1 MTAHP
6 SSSDGPLARAE
17 VPYRAVFAAATN
29 LLALMD
35 AEGRFVDVNAATLAA
50 LPGLGDIRGSD
61 LVADP
66 WDARGIVA
74 PDREA
79 AFERAIAGHTAG
91 FSFEYA
97 PDDETRLVFDLVL
110 TPLLD
115 DHGDVEYVLLEG
127 TDVTGRERTARRAT
141 QAFDSLQAVYDRVSD
156 AVVAVDT
163 AGVVGH
169 WNDRAAALFGTPPDD
184 AVGRPL
190 ASVVPASVREPL
202 LDAVETA
209 LDAGE
214 STRHRVVAPDDS
226 LALDV
231 ALFPAADGL
240 SALVVD
246 RTDELATERRLAEQE
261 ARHADLVEHLSEVVF
276 RVDAEG
282 RWRFLNPAWTAV
294 LGHDV
299 DGSLGDRF
307 LDYVHPD
314 DREHVDALCGSIMR
328 GDRDACRTTVRFLT
342 ADDEA
347 RWVDVHARRT
357 TGDSGAVATTGTIAD
372 VHERHEAE
380 AELRRTTSRL
390 ATILQALPMAVI
402 VEDETRTLSLANDAF
417 GEYFDIDAPPEALVG
432 TDCVAALDAAL
443 PQFADPEGVRAEVE
457 SLLSAREPAVGTL
470 VEMADGR
477 LLERSYLP
485 TVVDGEHLGHI
496 WLYADV
502 TEVRRRE
509 HDLAAFKQVIDAA
522 DVGIGVTDDD
532 GASHW
537 YVNPA
542 MLDLLGLD
550 DPSEYLDA
558 SWEQFHDPEALARL
572 KAETVPALRAG
583 QPIHV
588 ESRIRRA
595 DGTDLPVD
603 ISLTPTADGQI
614 VVFVRDSTERH
625 EQEARLRRQNERLAE
640 FASVVSHDLRNPLG
654 VATGWLDLY
663 RETEDPSALERVD
676 RALDRMEALV
686 TDLLALARNGQ
697 TVGDP
702 APTDLAAAVAEAW
715 STVDAPAATLTC
727 ETDATLLADE
737 GRLVQALAN
746 LFRNAAEHAGPR
758 VTVTVGTTDDGF
770 YVEDDGPGIPA
781 DRSEQVFEH
790 GFTTNQGGTGFGLA
804 IVRAVAAA
812 HGWSVRVV
820 EGAAGGAR
828 FEFGDVRA
836 D

>member
-1 MTAHP
+1 MTTH
-6 SSSDGPLARAE
+6 SSSDVSPTHDG
-17 VPYRAVFAAATN
+17 VPYRDVFASATN
-29 LLALMD
+29 LLALLD

-61 LVADP
+61 LAADP

-79 AFERAIAGHTAG
+79 AFERAIGGHTAG
-91 FSFEYA
+91 FSFAYV

-110 TPLLD
+110 TPLFD
-115 DHGDVEYVLLEG
+115 DGGDVEYILLEG
-127 TDVTGRERTARRAT
+127 TDVSGRERTARRAT

-169 WNDRAAALFGTPPDD
+169 WNDRAAALFGTAPDD
-184 AVGRPL
+184 ALGRPL
-190 ASVVPASVREPL
+190 ASVVPDPVRGPFLEV
-202 LDAVETA
+202 VEAA

-276 RVDAEG
+276 RVDCEG
-282 RWRFLNPAWTAV
+282 RWRFLNPAWTEV
-294 LGHDV
+294 LGYDAE
-299 DGSLGDRF
+299 DSLGDPF

-342 ADDEA
+342 ADGA
-347 RWVDVHARRT
+347 PRWVDVHARRT
-357 TGDSGAVATTGTIAD
+357 TDDLAGVGTTGTIAD

-380 AELRRTTSRL
+380 VELRRTTSRL
-390 ATILQALPMAVI
+390 ATILQALPMAVL
-402 VEDETRTLSLANDAF
+402 VEDETRTLSLTNEAF
-417 GEYFDIDAPPEALVG
+417 ADYFGIEAPPEALVG
-432 TDCVAALDAAL
+432 ADCAAALETAL
-443 PQFADPEGVRAEVE
+443 PQFAEPEAVAADVE
-457 SLLSAREPAVGTL
+457 ALLAAKEPAVGTL

-502 TEVRRRE
+502 TETRRRE
-509 HDLAAFKQVIDAA
+509 HELAAFKQVIDAA

-550 DPSEYLDA
+550 DPNEYLDA
-558 SWEQFHDPEALARL
+558 SLERFHDPEALARL
-572 KAETVPALRAG
+572 KAEVGPALAEGR
-583 QPIHV
+583 PVHV
-588 ESRIRRA
+588 ESWVRRT

-603 ISLTPTADGQI
+603 LSLTPTPDGHV
-614 VVFVRDSTERH
+614 VVFASDSTERH
-625 EQEARLRRQNERLAE
+625 EHEAQLRRQNERLAE

-663 RETEDPSALERVD
+663 RETDDASALERVD

-715 STVDAPAATLTC
+715 SSVEAPAATLTC
-727 ETDATLLADE
+727 ESDATLLADE

-746 LFRNAAEHAGPR
+746 LFRNAVEHAGPR
-758 VTVTVGTTDDGF
+758 VSVTVGATDDGF
-770 YVEDDGPGIPA
+770 YVADDGPGIPA
-781 DRSEQVFEH
+781 DRHEQVFEH

-820 EGAAGGAR
+820 EGTEGGAR
-828 FEFGDVRA
+828 FEFGDVRTG
-836 D
+836 